1 MPLRTCKCH
10 PRLIGYLYQV
20 NQRKKAP
27 MTDVCL
33 ECNENPVD
41 VTELYCFR
49 CYLDREVEAMIEYD
63 LIDQLWTTQE
73 AN

>member
-1 MPLRTCKCH
+1 
-10 PRLIGYLYQV
+10 
-20 NQRKKAP
+20 

-33 ECNENPVD
+33 DCNENPVD
-41 VTELYCFR
+41 TTELYCFR
-49 CYLDREVEAMIEYD
+49 CYLDREVEAMIGYD

>member
-1 MPLRTCKCH
+1 
-10 PRLIGYLYQV
+10 
-20 NQRKKAP
+20 

-49 CYLDREVEAMIEYD
+49 CYLDREVEAMLEYD
-63 LIDQLWTTQE
+63 LINQLFVTGE